1 MVIIVNVFVI
11 TVVVSTPIIV
21 LLLALRYRYFMRS
34 ISVVEIGAH
43 HKARPHI
50 VNKKASY
57 AKYKSVATK
66 ASVPNHPD
74 RSSGDFL
81 DFFLSYKSNAV
92 KNEIEGDLSSVD
104 CGDYYE

>member
-1 MVIIVNVFVI
+1 MVIIVNIFVI
-11 TVVVSTPIIV
+11 SVVVSTPIIV

-34 ISVVEIGAH
+34 ISMAEIDVQR
-43 HKARPHI
+43 KAKPHI
-50 VNKKASY
+50 LNKKASY
-57 AKYKSVATK
+57 TKYKSVATK

-81 DFFLSYKSNAV
+81 DFFLSYKSNAC
-92 KNEIEGDLSSVD
+92 KNEIEGDLSSID